1 MYAHCLEVYIMHIIS
16 MNNKKRVAI
25 NGFGRIGRAVYK
37 IMSETPGLE
46 VVAINDLGDK
56 NNLKYLLQYDSVFGK
71 FDVSGFDNI
80 TFLQEKD
87 PQNLPWKDLNIDVVV
102 ESTGFFRDKEK
113 AKLHIKAGAKHVV
126 ISAPST
132 DAQTALVGMNVDSID
147 DNVSSNASCTTNAIN
162 PVVAILNESIG
173 IEKAILNTIH
183 SYTATQKIVDGPSL
197 KDFRRGRAAAVNIIP
212 TSTGAAKATARVH
225 TYLEGKFD
233 GISVRVPT
241 PAGSL
246 IDLTFV
252 SSRDTTK
259 DEVNKILEEEALSDR
274 WKGILAAT
282 NEPIV
287 LSDIVGRREASIVD
301 LSMTHVVDGNL
312 IKVLSWYDNETG
324 YANMLVRHVLAVANK
339 D

>member
-1 MYAHCLEVYIMHIIS
+1 ME
-16 MNNKKRVAI
+16 NKKIAI

-37 IMSETPGLE
+37 IISDTPGLE

-56 NNLKYLLQYDSVFGK
+56 ENLKYLLKYDSVFGR
-71 FDVSGFDNI
+71 FDTSSFDSV
-80 TFLQEKD
+80 TFLQERD
-87 PQNLPWKDLNIDVVV
+87 PQDLPWGDLGIDVVV

-113 AKLHIKAGAKHVV
+113 AELHIKAGAKHVV
-126 ISAPST
+126 ISAPSS
-132 DAQTALVGMNVDSID
+132 DAETALVGMNVDSIGAS
-147 DNVSSNASCTTNAIN
+147 VSSNASCTTNALN
-162 PVVAILNESIG
+162 PVVAVLNESVG

-183 SYTATQKIVDGPSL
+183 SYTATQRIVDGPSG
-197 KDFRRGRAAAVNIIP
+197 KDFRRGRTAGVNIIP
-212 TSTGAAKATARVH
+212 TSTGAAQATAKVH
-225 TYLEGKFD
+225 TYLQDKFD

-252 SSRDTTK
+252 SSKNTTVE
-259 DEVNKILEEEALSDR
+259 EVNTALEQAAVSDR
-274 WKGILAAT
+274 WHGILATT

-301 LSMTHVVDGNL
+301 LSMTRVVDGNL

-324 YANMLVRHVLAVANK
+324 YANTLVRHVLEVANK
-339 D
+339 K

>member
-1 MYAHCLEVYIMHIIS
+1 ME
-16 MNNKKRVAI
+16 NKKIAI

-37 IMSETPGLE
+37 IISDTPGLE

-56 NNLKYLLQYDSVFGK
+56 ENLRYLLKYDSVFGR
-71 FDVSGFDNI
+71 FDASSFDEV
-80 TFLQEKD
+80 TFLQERD
-87 PQNLPWKDLNIDVVV
+87 PQNLPWGDLGIDVVV

-113 AKLHIKAGAKHVV
+113 AELHIKAGAKHVV
-126 ISAPST
+126 ISAPSS

-147 DNVSSNASCTTNAIN
+147 VNVSSNASCTTNALN
-162 PVVAILNESIG
+162 PVVAVLNESVG

-183 SYTATQKIVDGPSL
+183 SYTATQKIVDGPSS
-197 KDFRRGRAAAVNIIP
+197 KDFRRGRTAGVNIIP
-212 TSTGAAKATARVH
+212 TSTGAAQATAKVH
-225 TYLEGKFD
+225 TYLQDKFD

-252 SSRDTTK
+252 SSKDTT
-259 DEVNKILEEEALSDR
+259 VEEINLALQEAATTDR
-274 WKGILAAT
+274 WSGILATT

-301 LSMTHVVDGNL
+301 LSMTRVVDGNL

-324 YANMLVRHVLAVANK
+324 YANTLVRHVLEVANK
-339 D
+339 K